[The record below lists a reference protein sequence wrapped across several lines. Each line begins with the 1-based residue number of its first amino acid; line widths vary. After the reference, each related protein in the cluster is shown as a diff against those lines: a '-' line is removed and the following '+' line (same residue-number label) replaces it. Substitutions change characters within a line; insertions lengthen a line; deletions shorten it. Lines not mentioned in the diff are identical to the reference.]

1 MFKPSPNGRSRR
13 CSSWSRPMRVA
24 ALLACLLPA
33 TVLALPDDRDQPI
46 NITADTAIRDEK
58 QGFTVYSGNVHM
70 IQGSLDIVADTLTIY
85 HEKEQADKIV
95 AEGKPAK
102 MQQRPAVGEPLVKAR
117 ANIIEYYKIEDKV
130 HLKINAFITQDGSS
144 VTGDSIDY
152 FITEQLV
159 KADSQQAPDGKR
171 VQVVIEPKVLRP
183 EEDTADGPSASD

>member
-24 ALLACLLPA
+24 ALLASLLSA
-33 TVLALPDDRDQPI
+33 GVFALPDDRDQPI

-171 VQVVIEPKVLRP
+171 VQVVIEPKVLRQ
-183 EEDTADGPSASD
+183 EEDTDDGPSASN